1 MTLQAL
7 DVFHPKPSA
16 PLFSSFSPILS
27 GSAARRSDQL
37 LLVQPG
43 AHQQLGTGHAH
54 ETQGAE
60 DGDVTLQGP
69 GQTELDRWTWE
80 QLKNNRFSWNNIPF
94 QPLPDHEIKRK
105 V

>member
-1 MTLQAL
+1 MALQQRQPL

-16 PLFSSFSPILS
+16 PLFSPLLA

-60 DGDVTLQGP
+60 DGDVTPQGP
-69 GQTELDRWTWE
+69 GQTELERWTWE
-80 QLKNNRFSWNNIPF
+80 QLKNKRFS
-94 QPLPDHEIKRK
+94 
-105 V
+105 

>member
-1 MTLQAL
+1 MSLNL
-7 DVFHPKPSA
+7 GHLRKGSDEK
-16 PLFSSFSPILS
+16 PLFSPLLA

-60 DGDVTLQGP
+60 DGDVTPQGP
-69 GQTELDRWTWE
+69 GQTELERWTWE
-80 QLKNNRFSWNNIPF
+80 QLKNKRFS
-94 QPLPDHEIKRK
+94 
-105 V
+105 